1 VSKKLSQSEIDEL
14 VKSLLEGEP
23 QPESPSAAATAP
35 VSTPA
40 STPDSTPVSTPASSP
55 AAPPVSAPVADAVTF
70 DQVVDLGPVTQAEVD
85 ALTRGETVAK
95 AAPPPSAAAMSM
107 PPSGAAHAAAEA
119 QQAAK
124 TRQALAMARLY
135 GALLEIEL
143 PVSVELGRARLPLG
157 DVLALG
163 PGSVI
168 TLETLANSPVDV
180 LVNRVPLMKGEVLA
194 IGEKYGVRIIES
206 NIDTKAAS

>member
-1 VSKKLSQSEIDEL
+1 MSKKLSQSEIDEL
-14 VKSLLEGEP
+14 VKSLLEGELG
-23 QPESPSAAATAP
+23 PESPAAPASTPAAAPAAAPAP

-40 STPDSTPVSTPASSP
+40 SGP
-55 AAPPVSAPVADAVTF
+55 AAAPDPVPTADATSF
-70 DQVVDLGPVTQAEVD
+70 EQIVDLGPITQAEVD
-85 ALTRGETVAK
+85 AVTRGETPVK
-95 AAPPPSAAAMSM
+95 AAPPSAAATSA
-107 PPSGAAHAAAEA
+107 PPPDGARTAAEA
-119 QQAAK
+119 QAAK
-124 TRQALAMARLY
+124 TRRALSMARLY
-135 GALLEIEL
+135 GALMEIEL

-168 TLETLANSPVDV
+168 TLENLANSPVDV

-206 NIDTKAAS
+206 NIDTKAS